1 MNRFRWQILVA
12 VAGVV
17 AILLLLLA
25 VKGPVLRPNTPAVQA
40 ARGGTYR
47 EALVGTLQRLNPLL
61 DSFNQVDRDI
71 DRLIFSGLIGF
82 DSSGAP
88 VPDLAAGWVVS
99 DDGLS
104 YTVIL
109 RKDATWHDGQP
120 VTSRDVLYTFGLLQD
135 KNYPGPA
142 DLARMWRSVKVTAH
156 DEQTVVFTLPEPFAP
171 FLDFLSQGI
180 LPEHL
185 LSAISAADLAA
196 QTFNIA
202 PVGSGPFRL
211 DHLIVDQ
218 DRITGLVLAPYA
230 DYYGKKAFLDDVEF
244 HYYPTVESAFGALE
258 AGQVMGLGGL
268 TPPLVDRA
276 LRIPNLQMYSAREP
290 KMAIV
295 FLNLQN
301 DEVPF
306 LASREVRRALLLA
319 TNRQRIVDTV
329 LFGQAVIAS
338 GPVLPG
344 SWAAD
349 PAIVPEAFDPLQA
362 ERLLDSAGW
371 KLPTGATP
379 GDASYV
385 RQKDEKPLQFTLA
398 HSDDAVHTRTA
409 QMLQAMWAEV
419 GVRAELQPVPAA
431 SLVRDYLATRS
442 YEAVLADLS
451 LARFPDPD
459 PYAFWHQTQISSGQ
473 NYSQLD
479 DRSISEVLEIARTE
493 INLANRAKLYRSF
506 QYRFNYQVPALVLW
520 YPTYSYALDT
530 RLNGIRL
537 GPLVDPSDRLTSLA
551 EWFLISTPATPQT
564 VSTP

>member
-1 MNRFRWQILVA
+1 MKRFRWQILVA

-25 VKGPVLRPNTPAVQA
+25 VKGPVLRPNAPAVQA
-40 ARGGTYR
+40 VRGGTYR
-47 EALVGTLQRLNPLL
+47 EALVGSLQRLNPLL
-61 DSFNQVDRDI
+61 DSYNQADHDV

-82 DSSGAP
+82 DSSGSP
-88 VPDLAAGWVVS
+88 KPDLAEGWVIS

-109 RKDATWHDGQP
+109 RRDATWHDGQP
-120 VTSRDVLYTFGLLQD
+120 VTSRDVLYTFSLLQD

-142 DLARMWRSVKVTAH
+142 DLARMWRSIKVTTH
-156 DEQTVVFTLPEPFAP
+156 DERTVVFTLPEPFAP

-185 LSAISAADLAA
+185 LKRSVPPTSRADVQHRAHRQQA
-196 QTFNIA
+196 
-202 PVGSGPFRL
+202 FRL
-211 DHLIVDQ
+211 DHLIVSRNASPGWCSPTRLPAKGLLADVNSLLPDSQIGIRRAGGGAVMGMGGSRRRWSIVRCASSLRMFSARSQ
-218 DRITGLVLAPYA
+218 DGDRLPQPSKRRGSLPRLAR
-230 DYYGKKAFLDDVEF
+230 
-244 HYYPTVESAFGALE
+244 SAPGIVAGHQPSAHHRYGALRPGGDRLGARL
-258 AGQVMGLGGL
+258 AGVVGG
-268 TPPLVDRA
+268 R
-276 LRIPNLQMYSAREP
+276 
-290 KMAIV
+290 
-295 FLNLQN
+295 
-301 DEVPF
+301 
-306 LASREVRRALLLA
+306 
-319 TNRQRIVDTV
+319 
-329 LFGQAVIAS
+329 
-338 GPVLPG
+338 PG
-344 SWAAD
+344 D
-349 PAIVPEAFDPLQA
+349 PARGLRPA
-362 ERLLDSAGW
+362 AGRA
-371 KLPTGATP
+371 PAG
-379 GDASYV
+379 GDRVETAHRRHAGMSYV
-385 RQKDEKPLQFTLA
+385 RQKDEKPLEFTLV

-431 SLVRDYLATRS
+431 SLVRDYLTPRS
-442 YEAVLADLS
+442 YAAVLADLS

-493 INLANRAKLYRSF
+493 VNLADRAKLYRSF
-506 QYRFNYQVPALVLW
+506 QYRFNYQIPALVLW
-520 YPTYSYALDT
+520 YPTYSFALDA

-551 EWFLISTPATPQT
+551 EWYLISAPATPET